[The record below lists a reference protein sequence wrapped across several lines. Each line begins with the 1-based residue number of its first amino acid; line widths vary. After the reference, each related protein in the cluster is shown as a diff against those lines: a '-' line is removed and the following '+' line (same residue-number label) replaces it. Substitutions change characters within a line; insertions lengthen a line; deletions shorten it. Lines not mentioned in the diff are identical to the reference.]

1 VTVDR
6 GTLEKARSLILDWYK
21 KGLDAVD
28 PRLAVQRAIRLESE
42 GRLIVN
48 GEELD
53 LAPEARVVAIAFGK
67 AASAM
72 AAGLDQQLGDRLTTR
87 IILTKD
93 DHTTNSP
100 SGWQVFEAAHPVP
113 DQRGVDATQAILEAV
128 TGLDV
133 NDVVIVLVSGGGSA
147 LLEAPR
153 EPLGLA
159 DIQQVT
165 SALLRA
171 GAPIQDLNAVRS
183 ELSQVK
189 GGGLRRGIG
198 EARCVSLILSDV
210 LGNDPR
216 VIASGPTAPRHP
228 DPQRALALLESYGVL
243 DQVPDPVVSLLRQPV
258 ATFNPDSAVGD
269 LYSVVGD
276 NERFI
281 NAIAA
286 AAEESGFRSDVV
298 LRNAEGEAREL
309 ARSFLEASHANTT
322 SADVIIGGGEAT
334 VTVRG
339 DGIGGRNTEFAL
351 SAAMSL
357 ADDPEANLVVA
368 SLASDGQDGSVN
380 GAGAIVDSRTVRR
393 AAKQG
398 LDAGSA
404 LSRNDSGGFFE
415 ELGELVVPGPTGTNV
430 NDVYIAIRLDALK
443 NTASGSA

>member
-6 GTLEKARSLILDWYK
+6 GTLEKARSLILDWYR

-28 PRLAVQRAIRLESE
+28 PELAVQRAIRLNPE

-48 GEELD
+48 DEEID
-53 LAPEARVVAIAFGK
+53 LAPEARLVAIAFGK

-72 AAGLDQQLGDRLTTR
+72 AAGLDQRLGHRLTTR

-93 DHTTNSP
+93 GHATNSP
-100 SGWQVFEAAHPVP
+100 SGWQAFEASHPVP

-128 TGLDV
+128 TGLDPT
-133 NDVVIVLVSGGGSA
+133 DMVIVLVSGGGSA

-153 EPLGLA
+153 EPLSLA

-189 GGGLRRGIG
+189 GGGLRRTIG

-216 VIASGPTAPRHP
+216 VIASGPTVPRQP
-228 DPQRALALLESYGVL
+228 DPQRALALLEFYGVL
-243 DQVPDPVVSLLRQPV
+243 DQAPEAVVSLLSQPI
-258 ATFNPDSAVGD
+258 AIFDPDSAAGD

-281 NAIAA
+281 NAIAT

-298 LRNAEGEAREL
+298 LRDAEGEAREL
-309 ARSFLEASHANTT
+309 ARSFLEVSNATT
-322 SADVIIGGGEAT
+322 VDVIIGGGEAT

-339 DGIGGRNTEFAL
+339 DGSGGRNTEFAL

-357 ADDPEANLVVA
+357 AENPEANLVVA
-368 SLASDGQDGSVN
+368 SLASDGQDGSVE
-380 GAGAIVDSRTVRR
+380 GAGAIVDSRTVQR
-393 AAKQG
+393 AATQG
-398 LDAGSA
+398 LDAGTA
-404 LSRNDSGGFFE
+404 LARNDSGGFFE
-415 ELGELVVPGPTGTNV
+415 ELGELIVPGPTGTNV

-443 NTASGSA
+443 HTASGSA